1 MRIRPIRGTDLP
13 ELVRMRQELWPDSLP
28 AEAEKLLRTA
38 PEDLAVFVA
47 ELPDGRLAGFA
58 EVGTRD
64 FADGCLTSPVAYLE
78 GIWVSQEHRRS
89 GIGAALV
96 RRCQEWARGLGLVEL
111 ASDCEIE
118 NEGSRAFH
126 QAAGFTEVQRSV
138 NFRLDLGADP
148 N

>member
-78 GIWVSQEHRRS
+78 GIWVAPDQRRA
-89 GIGAALV
+89 GVGRALLRAALA
-96 RRCQEWARGLGLVEL
+96 WGAARGLGEL
-111 ASDCEIE
+111 ASDTSPD
-118 NEGSRAFH
+118 NLASRAFH
-126 QAAGFTEVQRSV
+126 EAEGFQEVGQAVLYRRPIPG
-138 NFRLDLGADP
+138 P
-148 N
+148 